1 MPSLLTTGEKA
12 ELEAIREDGFLTWAR
27 PFVWFKTPQTIIID
41 SNTNYNFSYGIQPE
55 GVGNTD
61 YVSYDIQS
69 GIFSGCI
76 QYDNRLNQIFSNP
89 QGSRNENFRITMDK
103 TIVRLKVH
111 KEDYD
116 NFLKDTQSLTLDS
129 KQYTIVDPPRPHG
142 LFSPKYYTLYLEAQ
156 N

>member
-12 ELEAIREDGFLTWAR
+12 ELETIREDSFLTWAR
-27 PFVWFKTPQTIIID
+27 EFVWYKTAQTTIID
-41 SNTNYNFSYGIQPE
+41 SDTNYKFSYGIQPE
-55 GVGNTD
+55 GVGDTD
-61 YVSYDIQS
+61 YASYNIQS
-69 GIFSGCI
+69 GSFSGCI
-76 QYDNRLNQIFSNP
+76 QYNNRLDQIFSNP

-116 NFLKDTQSLTLDS
+116 SFLKDTQTLTLDS
-129 KQYTIVDPPRPHG
+129 KQYAIKDPPRPHG
-142 LFSPKYYTLYLEAQ
+142 LFSPKYYTLYLEQQ